1 MLLWGCELCEK
12 EGEGEEEREEE
23 GEEQSDGREQQEKP
37 VEEKPVEEKPVK
49 ENQDKPVEENQDKPV
64 EEKTE
69 YWFRAWSSVRIILPL
84 NTAKLKYILKKYLKF
99 LEKITFIIYRLSNN
113 SRRPFL

>member
-37 VEEKPVEEKPVK
+37 VEEKPVEEKPV
-49 ENQDKPVEENQDKPV
+49 EENQEKPV

-69 YWFRAWSSVRIILPL
+69 YWFRAWSSVRVILPL

>member
-37 VEEKPVEEKPVK
+37 VEEKPVEEKPV
-49 ENQDKPVEENQDKPV
+49 EENQEKPV

-69 YWFRAWSSVRIILPL
+69 YWFRAWSSVRVILPL
-84 NTAKLKYILKKYLKF
+84 NTAKLKYILKKYLTF
-99 LEKITFIIYRLSNN
+99 LEKITFIIYRLSNT